1 MKKNLGHRSQA
12 SSYDTRKGQQILST
26 KISYKNGQNSQQATI
41 LGPWRL
47 TESKQHI
54 EKHLILK
61 NSHGVAEEKTN
72 TELTIRKPPLEF
84 SLELDLDQVN
94 LFDHQCSYLN

>member
-26 KISYKNGQNSQQATI
+26 KIRYKNGQNSQQATI

-61 NSHGVAEEKTN
+61 NSQN
-72 TELTIRKPPLEF
+72 LRRSRTEVCGLLAQDSSHPSQFDQR
-84 SLELDLDQVN
+84 ELI
-94 LFDHQCSYLN
+94 